1 MIYDSTL
8 IQVFFSTTYVVKQRC
23 PRCLARSWC
32 GGRYSGFISSDI
44 FCRNQL
50 PVFSELA
57 ASGHGRLFEF
67 LADPPTTT
75 MQRLKGL
82 TTGSLPTFI
91 DLSSNFGSYAITED
105 NIIEQVKTNTPVSL
119 LI

>member
-1 MIYDSTL
+1 M
-8 IQVFFSTTYVVKQRC
+8 
-23 PRCLARSWC
+23 
-32 GGRYSGFISSDI
+32 
-44 FCRNQL
+44 
-50 PVFSELA
+50 FSELA

-105 NIIEQVKTNTPVSL
+105 NIIEQVRMTHL
-119 LI
+119 RAALICHMWTCVLI

>member
-1 MIYDSTL
+1 M
-8 IQVFFSTTYVVKQRC
+8 
-23 PRCLARSWC
+23 
-32 GGRYSGFISSDI
+32 
-44 FCRNQL
+44 
-50 PVFSELA
+50 FSELA

-105 NIIEQVKTNTPVSL
+105 NIIEQVRMRNDTSACCVNMSHVDMCSNMRAPQLNHTQYDSFETK
-119 LI
+119 

>member
-1 MIYDSTL
+1 MKANSTATRVGESSCEIL
-8 IQVFFSTTYVVKQRC
+8 TKHTG
-23 PRCLARSWC
+23 P
-32 GGRYSGFISSDI
+32 FIPPVSSDI
-44 FCRNQL
+44 PCIRNQL

-105 NIIEQVKTNTPVSL
+105 NIIEQVKTNTSASL

>member
-1 MIYDSTL
+1 M
-8 IQVFFSTTYVVKQRC
+8 
-23 PRCLARSWC
+23 
-32 GGRYSGFISSDI
+32 
-44 FCRNQL
+44 
-50 PVFSELA
+50 FSELA

-119 LI
+119 LQLNHSPNILLSLCPAQAEGHERELQVCRGTNSQKGYTAMSKI